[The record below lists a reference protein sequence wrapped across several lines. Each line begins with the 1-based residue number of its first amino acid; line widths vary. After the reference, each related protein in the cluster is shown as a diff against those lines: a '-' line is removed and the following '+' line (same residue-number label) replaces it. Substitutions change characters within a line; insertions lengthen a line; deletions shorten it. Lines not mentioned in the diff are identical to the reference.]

1 MELLNHSDS
10 QDSGFNVATAESNRE
25 QVIHDSPARALYMDI
40 QAMTQYSLAQIAKL
54 CDIPLSTLQRVA
66 TGMTRAPLCS
76 TFDKL
81 FRTYLMLLVDNP
93 ATSQLN

>member
-1 MELLNHSDS
+1 MELFNHTNG
-10 QDSGFNVATAESNRE
+10 QDSGFNVTAAEVNQE
-25 QVIHDSPARALYMDI
+25 QIIQNSPARALYMDI

-66 TGMTRAPLCS
+66 NGMTRTPLCS

-81 FRTYLMLLVDNP
+81 FRTYLMLLVNNND
-93 ATSQLN
+93 AQKLN